1 MARPS
6 KAVKNIRKKIEKKQL
21 TRQLKKSRRKAKRKQ
36 RRKKIRSKV
45 APARIEAKAT
55 KHQLGEL
62 KETLG
67 DTVPTDSVGS
77 TLKGSAKMSLSG
89 AKTAA
94 KAVDN
99 QLERTEPQEFGVDFD
114 GDGTVDGFGG
124 PSENNGVDL
133 QFGNTGGGGGPVDGM
148 GGQSSDGSD
157 DEIRFL

>member
-6 KAVKNIRKKIEKKQL
+6 QAVRNIRKKIEKKQL
-21 TRQLKKSRRKAKRKQ
+21 TRQLKKSRREAKRKQ
-36 RRKKIRSKV
+36 RRKSLRSKT

-55 KHQLGEL
+55 KQELGEL
-62 KETLG
+62 KETIG
-67 DTVPTDSVGS
+67 DAVPTDSIGS

-94 KAVDN
+94 KAVDS
-99 QLERTEPQEFGVDFD
+99 QLERTDPQEFGVDFG

-133 QFGNTGGGGGPVDGM
+133 RFGGDGGGGPVDGM
-148 GGQSSDGSD
+148 GGQDNTSN